1 MLVELLPAEDE
12 EEEEDGN
19 AVEEGL
25 DDPRPEGRVH
35 VDQVATLPVFD
46 DILTKKDVSGFKSS
60 LLLKIQIQYTQ

>member
-12 EEEEDGN
+12 EEEEDGK

-46 DILTKKDVSGFKSS
+46 DILTKKIFVDLNQV
-60 LLLKIQIQYTQ
+60 YY